1 MDVEVV
7 QTTEGDI
14 SGEDDLRT
22 VFLGEIQSHVISGLM
37 WAVLIHFSVSHTY
50 NSKVQTEV

>member
-37 WAVLIHFSVSHTY
+37 WAILIHFSVSHTY